1 MPSLADMLMKAR
13 CRLITVEP
21 WYGTMASLIRWKK
34 DSHNT
39 PTMGVRMINGGEIEC
54 VFNPSFCE
62 KLTVEGLMA
71 VVKHEIEHVV
81 RLHIT
86 RSGSDRVPLTWNV
99 AADMVV
105 NGKSRS
111 PRIDDLPKDTVNMLD
126 EMSDDIT
133 TEEAYDW
140 LAKNNVK
147 IKIKCPMCG
156 TGGGGQG
163 GDDGDGDDGDDKDK
177 GKNGGGQS
185 QGQNQGGQSQ
195 DSGSCPMCGGSCE
208 QGGGSGGGKVVEGSW
223 IDDHSIWKS
232 STVSKDEARQVVK
245 DMVDQATAKSCGNA
259 PGHLEDAIKA
269 LDKPVHNWK
278 HEFRQ
283 IIGRKAGGKRKTFAR
298 RSRRHNHFGVAGHSS
313 HASIPLC
320 VWVDT
325 SGSMSKKDLEMVFTE
340 IEAMSQ
346 RFKVTVGQFDHG
358 IQEEPRKYHRGDW
371 KRIKILGRGGTSFH
385 EPIQWMIENRRAGT
399 VNIILSDGYA
409 PFPDEPPFF
418 VMWAIVN
425 KDVKPPWGKT
435 VRITKD

>member
-1 MPSLADMLMKAR
+1 MPSLAEMLMKAR

-34 DSHNT
+34 DPHNT

-62 KLTVEGLMA
+62 TLTVEQLMG

-86 RSGSDRVPLTWNV
+86 RSGSDRIHLTWNV
-99 AADMVV
+99 SADMVV

-111 PRIDDLPKDTVNMLD
+111 PRIDDLPKEAVSMMD

-147 IKIKCPMCG
+147 IKISCPSC
-156 TGGGGQG
+156 GGGGKGKGKG
-163 GDDGDGDDGDDKDK
+163 GGKGKKDKKDKGDGDGQGDGGQGDGQGEDGD
-177 GKNGGGQS
+177 
-185 QGQNQGGQSQ
+185 
-195 DSGSCPMCGGSCE
+195 CPMCGGKGE
-208 QGGGSGGGKVVEGSW
+208 QGGGGGGGKVVEGGW

-245 DMVDQATAKSCGNA
+245 DMVDQASAKSCGNV
-259 PGHLEDAIKA
+259 PGHLQDAIKQLA
-269 LDKPVHNWK
+269 KPIHNWK

-283 IIGRKAGGKRKTFAR
+283 LIGRKAGGKRRTYAR
-298 RSRRHNHFGVAGHSS
+298 RSRRHNHFGVPGHSS

-325 SGSMSKKDLEMVFTE
+325 SGSMSRKDLEMVFTE
-340 IEAMSQ
+340 IEYMSQ
-346 RFKVTVGQFDHG
+346 KFKVTVGQFDHG
-358 IQEEPRKYHRGDW
+358 IQAEPRKYHRGDW
-371 KRIKILGRGGTSFH
+371 KKIKILGRGGTSFI
-385 EPIQWMIENRRAGT
+385 EPINWMIENKQAAD

-418 VMWAIVN
+418 VMWALVN
-425 KDVKPPWGKT
+425 KDAKPPWGKV
-435 VRITKD
+435 VRIIKN